1 MERSAPDRAPRAR
14 SLTAASLALVV
25 PAVLAACAPTAL
37 RGPLL
42 LHPAPPSRD
51 GYALEQGALVFTGP
65 EFTVSAR
72 PLDYRVVAKEIALS
86 GEPSPFGDGEEAAG
100 RFLFVRLRLE
110 NRSARTLVFNPMR
123 ASLLAPGEAPLIPV
137 ENSDLV
143 MFAGDDL
150 AGAESVARSF
160 RRLCFDGTTTVRALS
175 ATERLLVFPAPEEAG
190 KEMTL
195 AIEDLWLGSASFD
208 LRFAFEVFPGT

>member
-1 MERSAPDRAPRAR
+1 MERSSAPDRLPRVR
-14 SLTAASLALVV
+14 SLGAVAALVLG
-25 PAVLAACAPTAL
+25 VLVACGPRAL

-42 LHPAPPSRD
+42 LHPTPPSVD
-51 GYALEQGALVFTGP
+51 GYALDQGAIVYSGP
-65 EFTVSAR
+65 EFSVSAR
-72 PLDYRVVAKEIALS
+72 PVDYRLVAKEAALS
-86 GEPSPFGDGEEAAG
+86 GEPSPFGEGEEGAG
-100 RFLFVRLRLE
+100 RFLFVRVRLE
-110 NRSARTLVFNPMR
+110 NRSKRALVFNPMR
-123 ASLLAPGEAPLIPV
+123 ASLLRSEEAPLVPL

-175 ATERLLVFPAPEEAG
+175 STERLLVFPAPEEAG

-195 AIEDLWLGSASFD
+195 AIDDLWLGSASVD
-208 LRFAFEVFPGT
+208 LRFAFEVYPGK